1 MKYIVSYI
9 RPMVNEHLKVNFR
22 TYDLI
27 TEFDLERILT
37 GSDDERS
44 VWCDPVESKC
54 FLVEVL
60 TSRKLLGGLEYLSY
74 IAISVNRRV
83 FIF

>member
-1 MKYIVSYI
+1 MKMKYIVSYI

-44 VWCDPVESKC
+44 VCIV
-54 FLVEVL
+54 
-60 TSRKLLGGLEYLSY
+60 RKSAKLKEKMKIKYK
-74 IAISVNRRV
+74 R
-83 FIF
+83 